1 MPFEVAGKFKTE
13 GANITAS
20 AAGASAQVIYT
31 CPNNFSAIVRLLNV
45 ASGTVANKHISVQF
59 YHSENATYYYLLR
72 GYDMGAASSFN
83 VLNAGIMSLHQ
94 KDKLVAFANSSGN
107 FDIIV
112 SVEEYFDPVRK

>member
-13 GANITAS
+13 GASITAS
-20 AAGASAQVIYT
+20 AADASAQVIYT
-31 CPNNFSAIVRLLNV
+31 CPNNFSAIVRLINI
-45 ASGTVANKHISVQF
+45 ASGTVANKHVSVQF
-59 YHSENATYYYLLR
+59 YHSEDTSYHYLLR
-72 GYDMGAASSFN
+72 GYDMSAASSFN
-83 VLNAGIMSLHQ
+83 VLNGGVMSLHQ

>member
-20 AAGASAQVIYT
+20 AADASAQVVYT
-31 CPNNFSAIVRLLNV
+31 CPNNFSAIVRFLNV

-59 YHSENATYYYLLR
+59 YHSENALYYYLLR
-72 GYDMGAASSFN
+72 GYDMAAASSFN